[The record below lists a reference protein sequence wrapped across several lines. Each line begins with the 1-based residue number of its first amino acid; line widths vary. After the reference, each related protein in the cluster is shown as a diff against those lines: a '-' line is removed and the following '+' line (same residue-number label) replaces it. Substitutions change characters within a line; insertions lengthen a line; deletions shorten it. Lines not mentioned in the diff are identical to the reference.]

1 MGTSARELF
10 ARVGPEGHEPRFAG
24 THATVRFD
32 VRGAGSWLL
41 RIDDGNYSIQEGS
54 GNADLVV
61 ASDEEDFANVMEG
74 RHNFITAALQN
85 RLEASGDLG
94 LLVKFQAVLRSRGH
108 DREMA
113 SEVRS

>member
-1 MGTSARELF
+1 MGKSARELF
-10 ARVGPEGHEPRFAG
+10 AGVQPEGHEPRFAG

-61 ASDEEDFANVMEG
+61 VSDEEDFTNVMEG

-94 LLVKFQAVLRSRGH
+94 LLVKFQAVLRSRVH
-108 DREMA
+108 DRERA
-113 SEVRS
+113 AEVRS